1 MAKQATKTIVK
12 ATEEDIKDIQR
23 KIYSKRLDQME
34 KKYSITSQESY
45 IPNKLSTGFLCLDF
59 IMAGGIAG
67 GKMYQFSGLE
77 KGAKTT
83 GAYHIVGQ
91 AVRKEIPIIEHWDV
105 ENAVSDVDYVKACS
119 GFSTTEIYVGKNKRV
134 RLYQEGILETFYN
147 STKNIMSS
155 LPDKIYRQDAK
166 QWFHV
171 FDRDDV
177 SRANMGD
184 FGYKSYNKTMFTET
198 GRYWCE
204 CPLPGMQGFII
215 CDSYPALVVSRIDED
230 EEAKILPAMN
240 ARAFADNIKKVIG
253 MMSSKGFSIL
263 GINQIRVNPMPA
275 YGQNPEYEPGGN
287 ALAFYSSCRN
297 QNRPRGVP
305 PEMFEGVN
313 GKGNKTKQF
322 GQEPSVYGKGYD
334 RYNYIDITNTKNR
347 MGTPGLYVPMRVWF
361 RDGRGQAHGYDVAYD
376 TFNYLNMTGRIEG
389 SPKRGIK
396 INLPECKNLSLAKLD
411 WYEFKLFVLAHTD
424 PVLMKRAKEH
434 FKSLKI
440 IPDIRK
446 GLFKEIRTKEA
457 YQLLVEGNTK
467 NVEDMEL

>member
-1 MAKQATKTIVK
+1 MLKLNKPIKVEPTKATKSAKVEEKSVK
-12 ATEEDIKDIQR
+12 PTPVDDKINLIEIQK

-45 IPNKLSTGFLCLDF
+45 IPHKLSSGFLCLDF
-59 IMAGGIAG
+59 IMGGGIAG

-91 AVRKEIPIIEHWDV
+91 AARKEIPIIEHWDV

-119 GFSTTEIYVGKNKRV
+119 GYSTQELYVGSGKKV

-155 LPDKIYRQDAK
+155 LPDKVYRQDAK

-171 FDRDDV
+171 FDRDDIG
-177 SRANMGD
+177 RANMGD
-184 FGYKSYNKTMFTET
+184 FGYAKYDKTLFSET
-198 GRYWCE
+198 GRLWCE
-204 CPLPGMQGFII
+204 CPLPGMQGFIV
-215 CDSYPALVVSRIDED
+215 CDSYPALVVSKIDED

-275 YGQNPEYEPGGN
+275 YGANPEYEPGGN

-322 GQEPSVYGKGYD
+322 GQEPSVYGKGLD
-334 RYNYIDITNTKNR
+334 RYNYVDITNTKNR
-347 MGTPGLYVPMRVWF
+347 LGTPGLFAPMRVWF
-361 RDGRGQAHGYDVAYD
+361 RDGHGSAHGFDVAYD
-376 TFNYLNMTGRIEG
+376 TFNYLNMTGRIDG
-389 SPKRGIK
+389 
-396 INLPECKNLSLAKLD
+396 
-411 WYEFKLFVLAHTD
+411 FT
-424 PVLMKRAKEH
+424 
-434 FKSLKI
+434 
-440 IPDIRK
+440 
-446 GLFKEIRTKEA
+446 
-457 YQLLVEGNTK
+457 
-467 NVEDMEL
+467 